1 VAGLSVSGIGS
12 GLDINSL
19 VTQLV
24 AAERGPNAD
33 RISRRE
39 IKVTTQ
45 ISALG
50 TLRGSLSTFKS
61 ALETLKGATGFEP
74 RKATV
79 SDDDFF
85 TATVGTAAAPGTYD
99 IEVVALAK
107 AHQLASAPYAS
118 GPTAVVGTG
127 TLTITSGGNTFNVT
141 IDSTNNTLA
150 GIRGAINS
158 ATGNTSVQAT
168 LIHEEDGTHLV
179 ITSRKTGEAN
189 GIEISTT
196 GGDGGL
202 SALVYDPDGVQN
214 MDETQPNQD
223 AHIRI
228 AGFDHYSTTNTVA
241 GAIDDVT
248 ISLKK
253 AEEGTFVTLD
263 VANDDTEVMNRV
275 KAFVNAYNT
284 LYQAMA
290 KLRSYNAETKVA
302 GPLLG
307 DSMLNGIEEQIRRG
321 LTDNVSGL
329 TGSYRTLAS
338 LGIAKQLDGT
348 LKLDETK
355 FKAALA
361 ADRTAVTQVFNS
373 TDGVAV
379 RLFDRID
386 RHLNADGDI
395 TARDS
400 SLKKSMEVITKDKA
414 ALDDR
419 MASVEAR
426 YRKQFLALDS
436 LLSRMN
442 STSSY
447 LASQLSSL
455 PKPSSG

>member
-12 GLDINSL
+12 GLDVNSL

-24 AAERGPNAD
+24 AAERAPNDD

-50 TLRGSLSTFKS
+50 TLRGALSTFKS

-85 TATVGTAAAPGTYD
+85 SATVGTSAAPGTYD
-99 IEVVALAK
+99 IEVVDLAK
-107 AHQLASAPYAS
+107 AHQLSSTYYAS

-127 TLTITSGGNTFNVT
+127 TLTITSGGNTFNIT
-141 IDSTNNTLA
+141 IDDTNKTLA
-150 GIRGAINS
+150 GIRSAINS

-179 ITSRKTGEAN
+179 VTARKTGEAN

-202 SALVYDPDGVQN
+202 NALVYDADGAQN

-228 AGFDHYSTTNTVA
+228 AGFDHYSTTNTVT

-248 ISLKK
+248 LTLKK
-253 AEEGTFVTLD
+253 AEENTFLSLD
-263 VANDDTEVMNRV
+263 ISNDDAEVMNRV
-275 KAFVNAYNT
+275 KAFVTAYNT
-284 LYQAMA
+284 MYTAMA
-290 KLRSYNAETKVA
+290 KLRSFNAETKVA

-321 LTDNVSGL
+321 LTDNVNGL
-329 TGSYRTLAS
+329 TGTYRSLAS
-338 LGIAKQLDGT
+338 LGITKQVDGT

-355 FKAALA
+355 FKTALA

-379 RLFDRID
+379 RLFGRID
-386 RHLNADGDI
+386 KHLAADGDV
-395 TARDS
+395 TARDG
-400 SLKKSMEVITKDKA
+400 SLKKSMELITKDKT
-414 ALDDR
+414 ALDER
-419 MASVEAR
+419 MVSVEAR

-455 PKPSSG
+455 PKPGG

>member
-24 AAERGPNAD
+24 AAERAPNAD

-50 TLRGSLSTFKS
+50 TLRGSLSSFKS

-79 SDDDFF
+79 SDDDYLS
-85 TATVGTAAAPGTYD
+85 ATVGTSAAPGTYD
-99 IEVVALAK
+99 LEVVALAK
-107 AHQLASAPYAS
+107 SHQLASAAYAS
-118 GPTAVVGTG
+118 GPSAVVGTG
-127 TLTITSGGNTFNVT
+127 TLTITSGGNTFNLT

-150 GIRGAINS
+150 GIRSAINS
-158 ATGNTSVQAT
+158 AAGNTSVQAT

-179 ITSRKTGEAN
+179 ITSRKTGETS

-196 GGDGGL
+196 GGDGAL
-202 SALVYDPDGVQN
+202 SALVYDADGVQN
-214 MDETQPNQD
+214 MVEKQPNQD

-228 AGFDHYSTTNTVA
+228 AGFDHYSATNTVT

-248 ISLKK
+248 LTLKK
-253 AEEGTFVTLD
+253 ADEGTFITLD
-263 VANDDTEVMNRV
+263 ITNDNTEVMNRV
-275 KAFVNAYNT
+275 KTFVTAYNT
-284 LYQAMA
+284 LYTAMA
-290 KLRSYNAETKVA
+290 KLRSFNAETKVA

-321 LTDNVSGL
+321 LTDNVNGL
-329 TGSYRTLAS
+329 TGTYRSLAS
-338 LGIAKQLDGT
+338 LGITKQVDGT

-355 FKAALA
+355 FNTALA
-361 ADRTAVTQVFNS
+361 ADRTGVTRVFNS

-386 RHLNADGDI
+386 KHLAADGDV

-400 SLKKSMEVITKDKA
+400 SLKKSMELITKDKA
-414 ALDDR
+414 SLDDR
-419 MASVEAR
+419 MVSVEAR

-455 PKPSSG
+455 PKPGG

>member
-24 AAERGPNAD
+24 AAERAPNDD

-50 TLRGSLSTFKS
+50 TLRGSLSTFKT
-61 ALETLKGATGFEP
+61 ALETLKGTTGFEP

-85 TATVGTAAAPGTYD
+85 TATVGTSAAPGTYD

-107 AHQLASAPYAS
+107 SHQLASAPYLT
-118 GPTAVVGTG
+118 GPGAVVGTG
-127 TLTITSGGNTFNVT
+127 TLTITSGGNTFNLE

-150 GIRGAINS
+150 GIRSAINS
-158 ATGNTSVQAT
+158 ATANTSVQAT

-202 SALVYDPDGVQN
+202 NALVYDADGTQN
-214 MDETQPNQD
+214 MVEKQPNQD
-223 AHIRI
+223 AHIRV
-228 AGFDHYSTTNTVA
+228 AGFDVYSATNTVT

-248 ISLKK
+248 INLKK
-253 AEEGTFVTLD
+253 AEEGTFVSLD
-263 VANDDTEVMNRV
+263 VANDNAEVLTRV
-275 KAFVNAYNT
+275 KAFVTAHNT
-284 LYQAMA
+284 LYAAMA
-290 KLRSYNAETKVA
+290 KLRTYNAETKVA

-321 LTDNVSGL
+321 LTDTVSGL
-329 TGSYRTLAS
+329 SGTYRSLGS
-338 LGIAKQLDGT
+338 LGISKQVDGT
-348 LKLDETK
+348 LKLDEVK
-355 FKAALA
+355 FSAALA

-386 RHLNADGDI
+386 RHLNADGDV

-400 SLKKSMEVITKDKA
+400 SLKKSMELITKDKEK
-414 ALDDR
+414 LDDR
-419 MASVEAR
+419 MVSVEAR

-447 LASQLSSL
+447 LASQLSNL
-455 PKPSSG
+455 PKPGG

>member
-24 AAERGPNAD
+24 AAERAPNDD
-33 RISRRE
+33 RIARRE

-50 TLRGSLSTFKS
+50 TLRGALSTFKS
-61 ALETLKGATGFEP
+61 ALETLKGSTGLEP

-79 SDDDFF
+79 GDDDFF
-85 TATVGTAAAPGTYD
+85 SATVGTSAAPGTYD
-99 IEVVALAK
+99 VEVVALAK
-107 AHQLASAPYAS
+107 AHQLASAAYPT
-118 GPTAVVGTG
+118 GPSAVIGTG
-127 TLTITSGGNTFNVT
+127 TLTISSGGNIFNVE
-141 IDSTNNTLA
+141 IGSTNNTLA
-150 GIRGAINS
+150 GIRDAINKS
-158 ATGNTSVQAT
+158 STNTSVQAT
-168 LIHEEDGTHLV
+168 LVHEEDGSHLV
-179 ITSRKTGEAN
+179 ITARKTGEAN

-196 GGDGGL
+196 GGDGNL
-202 SALVYDPDGVQN
+202 SALVYDADGTQN
-214 MDETQPNQD
+214 MDEKQPNQD
-223 AHIRI
+223 AHIRV
-228 AGFDHYSTTNTVA
+228 AGFDVYSATNTVT

-253 AEEGTFVTLD
+253 AEEGTFVSLD
-263 VANDDTEVMNRV
+263 IANDDAEVMNRM
-275 KAFVNAYNT
+275 KAFVTAYNA
-284 LYQAMA
+284 LYTAMA
-290 KLRSYNAETKVA
+290 KLRTYSAETKVA

-329 TGSYRTLAS
+329 TGTYRSLAS
-338 LGIAKQLDGT
+338 LGIAKQVDGT

-355 FKAALA
+355 FKVALA
-361 ADRTAVTQVFNS
+361 ADRTAVSSVFNS

-379 RLFDRID
+379 RLFERID
-386 RHLNADGDI
+386 KHLVADGDI
-395 TARDS
+395 SARDS
-400 SLKKSMEVITKDKA
+400 SLKKSMEVITKDKE
-414 ALDDR
+414 ALDTR

-442 STSSY
+442 TTSSY
-447 LASQLSSL
+447 LASQLASL
-455 PKPSSG
+455 PKPNSG